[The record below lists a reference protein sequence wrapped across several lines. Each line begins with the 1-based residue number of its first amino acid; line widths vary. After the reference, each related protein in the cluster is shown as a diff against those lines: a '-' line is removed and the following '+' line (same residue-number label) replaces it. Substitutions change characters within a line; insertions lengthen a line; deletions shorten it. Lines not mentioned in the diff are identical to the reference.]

1 MRLPPSCRLGL
12 VEIRAARRPA
22 QRRSGSRARG
32 GGVALAE
39 GSPGWCRNRCSRRT
53 RRGLDHGRA
62 RAAPRF
68 LDPSLERHRP
78 LDRRCGRLGATLLA
92 TGQPCVVAVGVNLA
106 ARPGARHRRRANLP
120 GVEPIATSSLPS
132 DSVRAALYL
141 NSESP
146 RRQALLGQ
154 LGVAFVPISAAIDET
169 WNGFETPAYYVER
182 LALEKAQAGWR
193 SIIAQRD
200 PLPVL
205 GADTAVVL
213 EGTILGKP
221 SDPSDAVNM
230 LAALSGRH
238 HDVYTAV
245 ALVEPSSASHR
256 SRVNVTR
263 VTLRGLQRGS
273 ARPMSPP
280 ASPSARPEPMRF
292 RDWRR
297 PSSKVSKAAIPG

>member
-1 MRLPPSCRLGL
+1 M
-12 VEIRAARRPA
+12 
-22 QRRSGSRARG
+22 
-32 GGVALAE
+32 
-39 GSPGWCRNRCSRRT
+39 
-53 RRGLDHGRA
+53 
-62 RAAPRF
+62 
-68 LDPSLERHRP
+68 
-78 LDRRCGRLGATLLA
+78 
-92 TGQPCVVAVGVNLA
+92 VAVGVNLA
-106 ARPGARHRRRANLP
+106 ARLGARHRRRANLP

-141 NSESP
+141 NSESS

-169 WNGFETPAYYVER
+169 WNGFETPACYVER

-221 SDPSDAVNM
+221 SGPSDAVNM

-263 VTLRGLQRGS
+263 VTLRAIAAWERQAYVATGEPFGKAGAYAIQGLAAAFIEGIEGS
-273 ARPMSPP
+273 YSGVMGLPLYETAELLR
-280 ASPSARPEPMRF
+280 
-292 RDWRR
+292 
-297 PSSKVSKAAIPG
+297 AAGIEILAAAPHAFATKF